1 MMLLLAL
8 DRRDIEVIFV
18 VYSVVVPNQP
28 FSVPSQVLT
37 SPSSIPYSSFALKR
51 PNHLSNQSP
60 PSTMPVLHSP
70 HHHLTM
76 STKPHSKPKNKS
88 TFNMHS
94 IRKCSLTNTTSADDD
109 QLILRHIGFL
119 LLFKYPV
126 LSIQDKFQLCHTT
139 IFTQQQI
146 TPQFARRNTQNLK
159 KSQLKN
165 CQTTKQRNKNKKT
178 KETEEKKN
186 CFLVRHFCVMNM
198 ISVRGQYDDNRRI
211 HYTQ

>member
-1 MMLLLAL
+1 MMLLLVL

-18 VYSVVVPNQP
+18 VYSVVVSNQP
-28 FSVPSQVLT
+28 FSVPSQVRT

-51 PNHLSNQSP
+51 PYHLSNQSP

-126 LSIQDKFQLCHTT
+126 LSIQDKFQLRQST
-139 IFTQQQI
+139 IFTQQQTVCATKHTKFEKI
-146 TPQFARRNTQNLK
+146 TTEKLPNNE
-159 KSQLKN
+159 
-165 CQTTKQRNKNKKT
+165 TTKQKQKN
-178 KETEEKKN
+178 E
-186 CFLVRHFCVMNM
+186 R
-198 ISVRGQYDDNRRI
+198 NRRKKKLFSCSSLLCHEYDI
-211 HYTQ
+211 CSWSIWW